1 MKNDYKSLRRN
12 TYRGRYQYGSAAP
25 DYDVREEITARPRKV
40 ISRQTLRN
48 REKARSMNLGVVL
61 FFGLII
67 TVFGM
72 ALFGELSLQAGN
84 VRLRREIASMKSEL
98 NNMRMDNDE
107 EESRIM
113 GSVDMQ
119 QIKEKAISKLGMQYA
134 ESGQVVEVADATDDY
149 VHQYE
154 DLP

>member
-1 MKNDYKSLRRN
+1 
-12 TYRGRYQYGSAAP
+12 AP
-25 DYDVREEITARPRKV
+25 DYDVREEIALKPRKT

-48 REKARSMNLGVVL
+48 REKARRMNPGLV
-61 FFGLII
+61 FFFSLII
-67 TVFGM
+67 MVFGV

-98 NNMRMDNDE
+98 NNIRMDNDE

-119 QIKEKAISKLGMQYA
+119 EIKEKAITKLGMQYA
-134 ESGQVVEVADATDDY
+134 QSGQVVEVADATDDY
-149 VHQYE
+149 VHQYQE
-154 DLP
+154 LP